1 MKQIEK
7 IAEWLGSG
15 SINIFGMP
23 FAGKDTQGELLA
35 TALDAVRLSGGEIL
49 RNSVIPPHVQE
60 AIDAGNL
67 APTDEYIDI
76 VLPYLSKQE
85 FAGKPLILS
94 SVGRWKGEE
103 DGVIAAC
110 EQSGHPIKAV
120 IYLNIDESMIKHR
133 LHESQKSGS
142 RGERADDAEH
152 LLETRLTEYRNK
164 TLPVIEHYRSMGLL
178 IEVDANHGIDDV
190 QQAVVA
196 ALVEHAASAYGAS
209 DFGSA

>member
-1 MKQIEK
+1 
-7 IAEWLGSG
+7 
-15 SINIFGMP
+15 
-23 FAGKDTQGELLA
+23 
-35 TALDAVRLSGGEIL
+35 
-49 RNSVIPPHVQE
+49 
-60 AIDAGNL
+60 
-67 APTDEYIDI
+67 
-76 VLPYLSKQE
+76 
-85 FAGKPLILS
+85 
-94 SVGRWKGEE
+94 
-103 DGVIAAC
+103 
-110 EQSGHPIKAV
+110 
-120 IYLNIDESMIKHR
+120 MIKHR